1 MQFNKDERKKIIEN
15 LLYALQ
21 KYRSNSAE
29 MLSGDVAEVAKM
41 VQPITLGD
49 DFLPILIRLAE
60 MEEISRHDF
69 YNIMTLASIHPEM
82 QIAYDFYFPEDR
94 LPEPNIEMVIPEE
107 GLDAVDDGA

>member
-1 MQFNKDERKKIIEN
+1 MQFNNEERKLVIDN

-29 MLSGDVAEVAKM
+29 MLSGDVAAVAKM

-49 DFLPILIRLAE
+49 DFLPVLIRLSE

-82 QIAYDFYFPEDR
+82 QIAYDFYFPENK
-94 LPEPNIEMVIPEE
+94 LPEPHIGMIT
-107 GLDAVDDGA
+107 GDDHADDAGA